1 MDRCCKPGSYD
12 PIIPQRSTFCFKHD
26 TRAYL
31 NFNEIMTMKK
41 QWDTYERVENY
52 NSIVYST
59 IVGLS
64 PPLPATPIPPPPLP
78 ATPIPPPPLPATPT
92 PVIRPST
99 ISTGSANIIFYNFQ
113 NQEELLDYNQG
124 KLQHIAEYPD
134 VSDFCVPY
142 SKKPTNIAGVFNSN
156 GYFIEKSIKSNL
168 IDNSERLTN
177 TTGRNLYVL
186 VSTQKSLFPKSP
198 YKFSGNDEYLLYKRY
213 ESNNC

>member
-64 PPLPATPIPPPPLP
+64 
-78 ATPIPPPPLPATPT
+78 PLPATPT